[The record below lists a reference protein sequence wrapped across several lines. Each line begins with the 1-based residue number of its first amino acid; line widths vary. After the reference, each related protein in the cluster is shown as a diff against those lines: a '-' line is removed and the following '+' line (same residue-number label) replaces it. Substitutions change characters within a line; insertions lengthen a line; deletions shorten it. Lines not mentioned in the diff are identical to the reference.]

1 MNALPSKKVLSIL
14 ILTVAIVATII
25 LVFGRDT
32 SSKAINFANNL
43 VAGDK
48 VSIPENPN
56 WRAELGNINVNLDQT
71 KETKEEKAS
80 STGETTTDI
89 VSRSLVSN
97 YIALKQ
103 NGSLDNV
110 SAQKLI
116 DQTVALTEQ
125 LGSQA
130 DLETKLNII
139 PDNGIQT
146 MTNYGNDLGN
156 ILKSNRPTEVKNELE
171 IIAQAVKSRDLE
183 KINELDSVIT
193 TYSQISAGLSSMQIP
208 QTFAKAHLDMTN
220 GMKAMVI
227 GLKET
232 KTLFNDPI
240 KSLSSIKLYQDGV
253 SVFAEAMGATTS
265 FLKKNKIIYK
275 QGSGGYYL
283 LYGI

>member
-1 MNALPSKKVLSIL
+1 M

-56 WRAELGNINVNLDQT
+56 WRAELGNINVNLD
-71 KETKEEKAS
+71 KTKEEKAS
-80 STGETTTDI
+80 STRETTTDI
-89 VSRSLVSN
+89 VSRSLVAN

-116 DQTVALTEQ
+116 DQTVSLTEQ

-156 ILKSNRPTEVKNELE
+156 ILKSNRSERMKNELE
-171 IIAQAVKSRDLE
+171 IITQAIETRDQT
-183 KINELDSVIT
+183 KIDELDSIIVA
-193 TYSQISAGLSSMQIP
+193 YEQIAADLVKIPVP
-208 QTFAKAHLDMTN
+208 QTFVKAHLDITN
-220 GMKAMVI
+220 GIKEMAI
-227 GLKET
+227 SLKEI
-232 KTLFNDPI
+232 KNVFSDPI
-240 KSLSSIKLYQDGV
+240 NSLSSIQLYQEGV
-253 SVFAEAMGATTS
+253 TIFTQALRATNI
-265 FLKKNKIIYK
+265 FIIKNKIIYK